1 VSRTLSE
8 ALGHHNERCAMPV
21 ANRYRGTTDYVRVL
35 AELVHAAEYRGVTT
49 YQDLA
54 VIMGLPLQGAYMGRE
69 TGHIL
74 GEISEDEVTAGRPM
88 LSAVAVS
95 VSGKAGPGFFGLAKD
110 LGRFSGDPADEE
122 RFWRAELDAVY
133 ATWKRPLHKPSSDA

>member
-1 VSRTLSE
+1 
-8 ALGHHNERCAMPV
+8 M
-21 ANRYRGTTDYVRVL
+21 NRYRGTTDYIRVL

-54 VIMGLPLQGAYMGRE
+54 VIMGLPLQGSHMGKE

-88 LSAVAVS
+88 LSAIAVS
-95 VSGKAGPGFFGLAKD
+95 VNGKAGPGFFVLAKQ
-110 LGRFSGDPADEE
+110 LARFSGDPADEE
-122 RFWRAELDAVY
+122 TFWRHELQAVY
-133 ATWKRPLHKPSSDA
+133 ETWKRPLHKPSGDT

>member
-1 VSRTLSE
+1 MSVVT
-8 ALGHHNERCAMPV
+8 
-21 ANRYRGTTDYVRVL
+21 NRYRGTTDYIRVL

-54 VIMGLPLQGAYMGRE
+54 VIMGLPLQGSYMGKE

-74 GEISEDEVTAGRPM
+74 GEISEDEITAGRPM

-95 VSGKAGPGFFGLAKD
+95 VTGKAGLGFFALAKD

-122 RFWRAELDAVY
+122 RFWCQELQAVY
-133 ATWKRPLHKPSSDA
+133 ETWKRPLHKPSSDA

>member
-1 VSRTLSE
+1 MSIV
-8 ALGHHNERCAMPV
+8 V
-21 ANRYRGTTDYVRVL
+21 NRYRGTTDYIRVL

-54 VIMGLPLQGAYMGRE
+54 VIMGLPLVGAYMGRE

-74 GEISEDEVTAGRPM
+74 GEISEDEVVAARPM

-95 VSGKAGPGFFGLAKD
+95 VSGKAGPGFFALARD

-122 RFWRAELDAVY
+122 NFWRQELQAVY
-133 ATWKRPLHKPSSDA
+133 ATWKRPLHKPPSET

>member
-1 VSRTLSE
+1 MSLVT
-8 ALGHHNERCAMPV
+8 
-21 ANRYRGTTDYVRVL
+21 NRYRGTTDYIRVL
-35 AELVHAAEYRGVTT
+35 AELVRAAEYRGVTT

-74 GEISEDEVTAGRPM
+74 GEISEDEVNAGRPM

-95 VSGKAGPGFFGLAKD
+95 VSGKAGPGFFALAKD
-110 LGRFSGDPADEE
+110 LGRFSGDAADEE
-122 RFWRAELDAVY
+122 RFWRQELQSAY
-133 ATWKRPLHKPSSDA
+133 ETWKRPLHKPSSDA

>member
-1 VSRTLSE
+1 MSDVT
-8 ALGHHNERCAMPV
+8 
-21 ANRYRGTTDYVRVL
+21 NRYRGTTDYIRVL

-54 VIMGLPLQGAYMGRE
+54 VIMGLPLQGAYMGKE
-69 TGHIL
+69 TGWIL
-74 GEISEDEVTAGRPM
+74 GEISEDEVNAGRPM

-95 VSGKAGPGFFGLAKD
+95 VTGKAGPGFFALAKD

-122 RFWRAELDAVY
+122 SFWRQEVQTVY
-133 ATWKRPLHKPSSDA
+133 ETWKRPLHKPSNEE